1 MELNNLKQLYVHELE
16 DLYSAENQIVDALPK
31 MADATKDSRL
41 KSAFHQH
48 LELTKKQKGRLE
60 NIFSQLGHKPDK
72 SKCEGMRGIIK
83 EGESFIK
90 KDKSFFR
97 GDVDDD
103 VLDAALIAAA
113 QRVEHYE
120 ISGYGTARAYAER
133 LGFPEQAQLL
143 QQTLDEEVRT
153 DHELTALA
161 ESAINVKADK

>member
-31 MADATKDSRL
+31 MADATRDSRL

-97 GDVDDD
+97 GDVDDY
-103 VLDAALIAAA
+103 VLDAALIAPLKGWSIMRF
-113 QRVEHYE
+113 RVM
-120 ISGYGTARAYAER
+120 GRRAHMLNGSVFR
-133 LGFPEQAQLL
+133 SKRNSCSKRWKKKC
-143 QQTLDEEVRT
+143 VR
-153 DHELTALA
+153 
-161 ESAINVKADK
+161 IMN